1 MSNAGMK
8 KIGFIGLGVIGA
20 PIAGHLSRKGFGVS
34 VFNRS
39 PNKSNTWKS
48 QYSGIVCKSSA
59 ELAITSDVII
69 LCVGNDEDVRD
80 IIIGNKIP
88 GIIDNVRPGL
98 IVIDHTTTSANLS
111 REMNKALLAKDC
123 HFIDAP
129 VSGGQSGA
137 EDGSLTIMVGG
148 EKEVYEES
156 LDVLAAYSKYSK
168 YMGESGSGQ
177 LTKMVNQIAIAGL
190 LQSLSEAVNFS
201 EKSGLNSEDVFNVI
215 SKGAAQSW
223 QMDNRWQTMLK
234 DEFDF
239 GFAVDWMRKD
249 LDIVSDEA
257 GRIGANIHVTELVNN
272 FYKQIQEDGGG
283 RLDTS
288 SLARRIK
295 KLS

>member
-1 MSNAGMK
+1 MTRV
-8 KIGFIGLGVIGA
+8 GFIGLGVMGS
-20 PIAGHLSRKGFGVS
+20 PMSSHLSKKGFNTFVYNRTQDVS
-34 VFNRS
+34 KKWADSNKGKIKTS
-39 PNKSNTWKS
+39 PQDLAKSVNF
-48 QYSGIVCKSSA
+48 
-59 ELAITSDVII
+59 LII
-69 LCVGNDEDVRD
+69 CVGNDDDVREILFSED
-80 IIIGNKIP
+80 GAYSSLKP
-88 GIIDNVRPGL
+88 GT
-98 IVIDHTTTSANLS
+98 IVIDHTTTSA
-111 REMNKALLAKDC
+111 KLAKELSAKLKNKNC
-123 HFIDAP
+123 YYLDAP
-129 VSGGQSGA
+129 VSGGQLGA
-137 EDGSLTIMVGG
+137 EEGNLTIMVGG

-201 EKSGLNSEDVFNVI
+201 EKSGLNSEDVLNVI

-249 LDIVSDEA
+249 LDIVSEEA